1 MYKFSKFIVDE
12 HHKDAWITMIRSG
25 YNSMTSLNFQPRIWE
40 VLIVTIFP
48 LITLV
53 STAAQ

>member
-1 MYKFSKFIVDE
+1 MYKFSKFMVDE

-40 VLIVTIFP
+40 VLIVIIFP